1 MSYHFRVVEEAD
13 LPLLGKW
20 LRAPHLRA
28 WWGDPSDE
36 LGLIKHDLNDPKINL
51 MMVEY
56 QSQPF
61 AYIQDY
67 RVVDWPQDY
76 FAEFPISTRAIDTFI
91 GREDMLE
98 KGHGR
103 AYLRQHITA
112 LIEEGAEQIVI
123 DPLYKNKR
131 AIKAYEGAGFQIHSR
146 HETDEG
152 EICLMVY
159 VKS

>member
-28 WWGDPSDE
+28 WWGDPNDE

-91 GREDMLE
+91 GRVDMLE
-98 KGHGR
+98 KR
-103 AYLRQHITA
+103 AWARLFATA
-112 LIEEGAEQIVI
+112 YSGIDQRRCGASCHRSFV
-123 DPLYKNKR
+123 
-131 AIKAYEGAGFQIHSR
+131 
-146 HETDEG
+146 
-152 EICLMVY
+152 
-159 VKS
+159 